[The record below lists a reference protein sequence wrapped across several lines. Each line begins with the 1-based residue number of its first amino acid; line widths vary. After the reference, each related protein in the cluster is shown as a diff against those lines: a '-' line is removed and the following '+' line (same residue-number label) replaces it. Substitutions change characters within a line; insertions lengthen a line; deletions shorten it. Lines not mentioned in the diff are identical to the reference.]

1 MPSTWRT
8 EAGTAALAEDAV
20 ARQSQSILL
29 KTFGLACSPSPPS
42 RPPRMSSS
50 AGYVGTFRGGITPGT
65 SSRMASPVTTA
76 VLHATVELLGY
87 CISCSLVNVHNHLV
101 LQVSLK
107 KFYRCSRAAVASNG
121 RGATFIHGNSGRI
134 GRIGGGPGAACSA
147 FLRYWTENFC
157 QVDGGGRVLWPQG
170 RTVKEVLSTTFQDWL

>member
-1 MPSTWRT
+1 MPKTLWR
-8 EAGTAALAEDAV
+8 GSPNHAEDLR
-20 ARQSQSILL
+20 ARLFAEPTEQAASNVIIGWLCGNL
-29 KTFGLACSPSPPS
+29 
-42 RPPRMSSS
+42 PRGNHH
-50 AGYVGTFRGGITPGT
+50 ARYIITDAAP
-65 SSRMASPVTTA
+65 ATTA

-134 GRIGGGPGAACSA
+134 GRIGGGPGVACSA
-147 FLRYWTENFC
+147 FLRYWTESIPCLKYN
-157 QVDGGGRVLWPQG
+157 VPDLE
-170 RTVKEVLSTTFQDWL
+170 KELVAHNLARYFSLY